1 VFEKKVHF
9 KNDRHERMSNP
20 FAFQKKVW
28 AENKEQVDSSKSFD
42 ISKVSLVAHLM
53 LVFHYKSG

>member
-1 VFEKKVHF
+1 
-9 KNDRHERMSNP
+9 MSNP